1 MHRRSTFRVR
11 HYSAIDGRCHGGKE
25 RPRLSLGATAGQ
37 GPEISMCRTTIRTSH
52 ESASRCRMPLGYWHL
67 AKREPRRFAGRRT
80 FRQTSQ
86 RNRGNETM
94 ILFRSYLAAG
104 AVVMSAAACTPQ
116 PPPPPPS
123 PAVASA
129 VQQLPP
135 GRVYV
140 FHSTAQSSCPAL
152 DWHVVLTPDGA
163 LDGVI
168 AWNNMQSL
176 AHASGSLNA
185 QSRTFQMT
193 ALEVGGQHRTAT
205 INGTVAQNGYLVA
218 NISAP
223 NLNCQGI
230 TVPWFVP
237 PPASQ

>member
-1 MHRRSTFRVR
+1 M
-11 HYSAIDGRCHGGKE
+11 
-25 RPRLSLGATAGQ
+25 
-37 GPEISMCRTTIRTSH
+37 
-52 ESASRCRMPLGYWHL
+52 
-67 AKREPRRFAGRRT
+67 
-80 FRQTSQ
+80 
-86 RNRGNETM
+86 
-94 ILFRSYLAAG
+94 LFRSYLAAG
-104 AVVMSAAACTPQ
+104 AAVISAAACTPQ
-116 PPPPPPS
+116 PPSPPPS

-152 DWHVVLTPDGA
+152 DWHVVLTPDGT

-176 AHASGSLNA
+176 ARASGSLNA

-193 ALEVGGQHRTAT
+193 AREVGGQHRTAT
-205 INGTVAQNGYLVA
+205 IDGTLRQDGYLVA

-223 NLNCQGI
+223 NLHCQGI

-237 PPASQ
+237 PPPQQ

>member
-1 MHRRSTFRVR
+1 
-11 HYSAIDGRCHGGKE
+11 
-25 RPRLSLGATAGQ
+25 
-37 GPEISMCRTTIRTSH
+37 
-52 ESASRCRMPLGYWHL
+52 
-67 AKREPRRFAGRRT
+67 
-80 FRQTSQ
+80 
-86 RNRGNETM
+86 
-94 ILFRSYLAAG
+94 
-104 AVVMSAAACTPQ
+104 MSAAACTPQ